1 MVENIFEKIHE
12 RKQKILAYVQ
22 LAKENQIISDAEFA
36 SIKNKIDDDKLTL
49 DVIGQMKCGKSTFL
63 NSLIFGDDVLPAATT
78 PMTASLSVITYGEE
92 KSIEA
97 EFYTKAEWDALKFES
112 SRILDENVRDDEKS
126 KHQAAEELVAK
137 SKKIESEIPALL
149 GKRKRILLKN

>member
-1 MVENIFEKIHE
+1 MSENIFEQVHK
-12 RKQKILAYVQ
+12 RKQNVLAYIQ
-22 LAKENQIISDAEFA
+22 SAKDCQILSDEEY
-36 SIKNKIDDDKLTL
+36 SNIKRKIDNDKLTL
-49 DVIGQMKCGKSTFL
+49 GVIGQMKCGKSTFL

-112 SRILDENVRDDEKS
+112 SRILEENSRDDEKS
-126 KHQAAEELVAK
+126 KHEAAEELVAK

-149 GKRKRILLKN
+149 GQKKKG